1 MLPIIG
7 VAIVLICVFGGY
19 ILAGGKIAVVL
30 AALPFEFM
38 IIGGAATGALIAGN
52 SLPVAKKAAGG
63 FLKVMRGAKWGK
75 KDYINLLCLL
85 FQLARL
91 QKQKGNLAIE
101 GHVEQPKESS
111 IFTNYPRVIKDEE
124 ALELTSDTLRMLTLD
139 MDNPHHIE
147 DYIDARLEKQHKESL
162 APAHALAI
170 IADALPALG
179 IVAAVLGV
187 IKTMASIDQP
197 PEVLGQLIA
206 SALVGTFLGV
216 FLSYGIVG
224 PIANRLKQIYE
235 EEHKFYSVIRDVL
248 INIANGYA
256 PQVAVEVGRG
266 NVPGHLQPTFHELD
280 EAVNEL
286 PRESS

>member
-7 VAIVLICVFGGY
+7 IGVVLVCVFGGY
-19 ILAGGKIAVVL
+19 ILAGGKIAIVL
-30 AALPFEFM
+30 EALPFEMM
-38 IIGGAATGALIAGN
+38 IIGGAAAGALITGN
-52 SLPVAKKAAGG
+52 SMDIVKRALGG
-63 FLKVMRGAKWGK
+63 FMKVVRGPKWSK
-75 KDYINLLCLL
+75 KDYTNLLCLL

-101 GHVEQPKESS
+101 GHVEDPQESS
-111 IFTNYPRVIKDEE
+111 IFSNYPKILGDKQ
-124 ALELTSDTLRMLTLD
+124 AITLTSDSLRMLTLD

-147 DYIDARLEKQHKESL
+147 DYIDARLEKQHKETL
-162 APAHALAI
+162 EPAEALAI
-170 IADALPALG
+170 IADSLPALG

-197 PEVLGQLIA
+197 PEVLGGLIA

-224 PIANRLKQIYE
+224 PISHRLKQIYE
-235 EEHKFYSVIRDVL
+235 EEHKFYNVIRDVV
-248 INIANGYA
+248 INVANGYA

-266 NVPGHLQPTFHELD
+266 NVPHHVQPSFHEVD
-280 EAVNEL
+280 EVVNDL
-286 PRESS
+286 PRES

>member
-1 MLPIIG
+1 MLPLVGIG
-7 VAIVLICVFGGY
+7 VVLVCVFGGY
-19 ILAGGKIAVVL
+19 IMAGGKIQVVL
-30 AALPFEFM
+30 EALPFEFM
-38 IIGGAATGALIAGN
+38 IIGGAATGALITGN
-52 SLPVAKKAAGG
+52 SLPVAKRAAGG
-63 FLKVMRGAKWGK
+63 FLKVVRGAKWGK
-75 KDYINLLCLL
+75 KDYTNLLCLL

-101 GHVEQPKESS
+101 GHVEQPSESS
-111 IFTNYPRVIKDEE
+111 IFTNYPRVMKDEE
-124 ALELTSDTLRMLTLD
+124 AVTLTADTLRMLTLD
-139 MDNPHHIE
+139 MDNPHHVE
-147 DYIDARLEKQHKESL
+147 DYIDARLEKQHKEHLQPAHSL
-162 APAHALAI
+162 AL

-197 PEVLGQLIA
+197 PEVLGHLIA

-235 EEHKFYSVIRDVL
+235 EEHKFYHVIRDVI
-248 INIANGYA
+248 INMANGYA

-266 NVPGHLQPTFHELD
+266 NIPGHLQPSFHEVD

-286 PRESS
+286 PRETS